1 MYKKILVTVKAAKGA
16 KDAIHTAFQVAEQ
29 LNASVHMITVEY
41 EGSKEV
47 DTSSIE
53 WMENAVKS
61 SEFKNVPE
69 VTFEVIH
76 INPGENLAEKVAVVA
91 AGFDMIVMG
100 HCKYKKIYKF
110 LHESVAED
118 LICISPCP
126 VMIVPV
132 DCGNAN

>member
-1 MYKKILVTVKAAKGA
+1 MKKSI
-16 KDAIHTAFQVAEQ
+16 Q
-29 LNASVHMITVEY
+29 
-41 EGSKEV
+41 
-47 DTSSIE
+47 SSIE

-91 AGFDMIVMG
+91 VGFDMIVMG

>member
-1 MYKKILVTVKAAKGA
+1 MYGKILVTVKAAKGA
-16 KDAIHTAFQVAEQ
+16 KDAIYTAFKVAEQ
-29 LNASVHMITVEY
+29 LNASVHMITIEF
-41 EGSKEV
+41 EGTEEV

-53 WMENAVKS
+53 WMEDAKES
-61 SEFKNVPE
+61 YEFENVPAI
-69 VTFEVIH
+69 TFEI
-76 INPGENLAEKVAVVA
+76 IRIKPGENLAEKVAEVA

-132 DCGNAN
+132 DCGKAN

>member
-1 MYKKILVTVKAAKGA
+1 MYKKILVAVKTAKGA

-29 LNASVHMITVEY
+29 LNASVHMITIEF
-41 EGSKEV
+41 EGTEKL

-53 WMENAVKS
+53 WMENSVKS
-61 SEFKNVPE
+61 SEFENVPE

-76 INPGENLAEKVAVVA
+76 INPDENLAEKVAVVA
-91 AGFDMIVMG
+91 AGFEMIVMG
-100 HCKYKKIYKF
+100 HYKYEKIYKF

-118 LICISPCP
+118 LICISPCA